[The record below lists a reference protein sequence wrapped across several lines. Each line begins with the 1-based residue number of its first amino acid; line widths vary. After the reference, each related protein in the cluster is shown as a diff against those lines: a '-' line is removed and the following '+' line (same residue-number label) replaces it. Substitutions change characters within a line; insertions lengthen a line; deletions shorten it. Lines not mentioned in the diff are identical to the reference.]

1 MNIDT
6 LVSVVVV
13 IVCAPVLLAAAC
25 VRAVMTW
32 RDYTSTRLNQAER
45 QWLSEWRREH
55 GTRGD
60 EDL

>member
-13 IVCAPVLLAAAC
+13 VVCAPAILAAAC
-25 VRAVMTW
+25 ARAVMTW
-32 RDYTSTRLNQAER
+32 RDYTSTRRNQAER

-55 GTRGD
+55 GTRGE